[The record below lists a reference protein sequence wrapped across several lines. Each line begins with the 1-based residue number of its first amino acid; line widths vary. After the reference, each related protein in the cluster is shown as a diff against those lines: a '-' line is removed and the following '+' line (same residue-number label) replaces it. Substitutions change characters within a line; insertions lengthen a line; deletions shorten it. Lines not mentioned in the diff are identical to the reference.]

1 MLLDDRTEYSL
12 KGLSNKFSVIT
23 VKKQTH
29 NFREGNAEVEETISI
44 LP

>member
-1 MLLDDRTEYSL
+1 MTEQNTLWKVYQI
-12 KGLSNKFSVIT
+12 KCSVIT

>member
-1 MLLDDRTEYSL
+1 MTEQNTLWKVYQI
-12 KGLSNKFSVIT
+12 KFSVIT
-23 VKKQTH
+23 VKRRQTH

>member
-1 MLLDDRTEYSL
+1 MTEQNTLWKVYQI
-12 KGLSNKFSVIT
+12 KFSVIT